1 MQRIPVDSSDVVSV
15 GYDAKTRVLEIEF
28 GGGRIYQYTDV
39 PADVHERFMRADSP
53 GTYFNTFVNA
63 HYRYHRADE
72 REGNRETPE
81 AVGFVTG
88 NARKF
93 RDFEL
98 ACAEFHI
105 KAEQLK
111 LPVDEIQG
119 HDAETIAIH
128 KAKEAYRL
136 AGRPVVVNDAYWNIL
151 ALRGFPGAYMAYMVG
166 WLKAEDWL
174 ALMQSKQDRTI
185 GCTDTLVYYDG
196 KRSKVF
202 SGVVWGKITE
212 EARGEGI
219 SLDQVVVINGQTRTI
234 AEIENANGTSSI
246 DIKDSIWYEFAKWY
260 NMQRRL
266 RKV

>member
-1 MQRIPVDSSDVVSV
+1 MQRIPVDSSDVVSI

-28 GGGRIYQYTDV
+28 GAGRIYRYTEV
-39 PADVHERFMRADSP
+39 PADVHERFMRADSF
-53 GTYFNTFVNA
+53 GTFFNTFVSG
-63 HYRYHRADE
+63 HYRYDRVNEEKRD
-72 REGNRETPE
+72 TPE
-81 AVGFVTG
+81 AVAFITG

-98 ACAEFHI
+98 ACKEFDV

-119 HDAETIAIH
+119 HDAETIAVH

-174 ALMQSKQDRTI
+174 ALMRGKQDRTI

-196 KRSKVF
+196 KRSKAF
-202 SGVVWGKITE
+202 SRDIWGKIAE
-212 EARGEGI
+212 EARGEGV
-219 SLDQVVVINGQTRTI
+219 SLDQVVVIDGQTRTI
-234 AEIENANGTSSI
+234 AEVENADGTSSV
-246 DIKDSIWYEFAKWY
+246 DIKNSIWYDFAKWY